1 MRVSELRKLIR
12 EEVST
17 LLNELK
23 SKYKIKIDWGEGS
36 AKFNKLFG
44 EFLTVPSGIKEIPKG
59 QFVNYDSKYKAILD
73 LDKLINKLETDKRY
87 SAQVTIDKQV
97 WIYFKGNDAVILDG
111 LPNDVMATLERYEKS
126 EPSKNLISIQIGNE
140 QDNFEF
146 PDEYR
151 IPTALKSIVGKPSIT
166 ADPEDE
172 DLYDQQL
179 TQYLKKVEKTLLAAG
194 KKIVPGMKKYTMED
208 GFIIF
213 ELPTEP
219 TPQIKNKLKQ
229 LYKGAM
235 AVEF

>member
-1 MRVSELRKLIR
+1 MKLREFRKLLR

-17 LLNELK
+17 VLNELK
-23 SKYKIKIDWGEGS
+23 SKYKITINWGEGS

-59 QFVNYDSKYKAILD
+59 QFVNFDGEYKAILD
-73 LDKLINKLETDKRY
+73 LDRLINKLETDSRY
-87 SAQVTIDKQV
+87 SALVNLDKLV
-97 WIYFKGNDAVILDG
+97 WIYFKGDDSVALEG
-111 LPNDVMATLERYEKS
+111 LPKDVTATLEKYKKS

-140 QDNFEF
+140 EDNFDF

-151 IPTALKSIVGKPSIT
+151 IPTALKAIVGKPSIT
-166 ADPEDE
+166 GDPEDE
-172 DLYDQQL
+172 DLYDQQV
-179 TQYLKKVEKTLLAAG
+179 TRYLKKVEKTLLAAG
-194 KKIVPGMKKYTMED
+194 KKIVPDMKKYAMED

-235 AVEF
+235 TVEF